1 MSTGITPPPSPAQ
14 PPGEGQKKPFWKKK
28 RFIIPA
34 AIVAFFILMSAIS
47 GGQRT
52 NNQALPEVTASPASP
67 VDTAPAPAPAQPA
80 PATPAPAPPPP
91 AAPGVGEAVTVDQGD
106 GNVAKVTIMGAKY
119 AQEAGQFMGAPDNGG
134 YLILDVMWET
144 QTGTTKVNPLYF
156 NAKSSEGRQGG
167 AGLGVDG
174 QIGTGDVPAGDLLRG
189 NVASDV
195 GPGPWIV
202 TVNSPGFQ
210 EVARFRV
217 VLP

>member
-34 AIVAFFILMSAIS
+34 AIVAFFILMTAIS

-52 NNQALPEVTASPASP
+52 NNQALPEVTASPA
-67 VDTAPAPAPAQPA
+67 DTAPAQPA
-80 PATPAPAPPPP
+80 PATPAPAPPPSAPP

-106 GNVAKVTIMGAKY
+106 GNVAKVTIMGATY
-119 AQEAGQFMGAPDNGG
+119 TQEAGRFMGPPDNGG
-134 YLILDVMWET
+134 YLILDVLWET

-156 NAKSSEGRQGG
+156 NAKSAEGRQGD

-174 QIGTGDVPAGDLLRG
+174 QIGAADVPAGDLLRG

-217 VLP
+217 VQP